1 MKEKKEV
8 GPLKELERKVE
19 SEVETAFLLRDA
31 WRLRYLRNRIKI
43 CIQKIPRFME
53 ECGDGKE
60 AVKAEEVIFMFE
72 ATARRIDTLL
82 EILGTGEKQKN

>member
-1 MKEKKEV
+1 MKT
-8 GPLKELERKVE
+8 LKELERKVE

-43 CIQKIPRFME
+43 CILNIPRFME
-53 ECGDGKE
+53 ECGEGKE
-60 AVKAEEVIFMFE
+60 AVKEEEVISMFE